1 MEGITLHMEKT
12 IILPPATARTD
23 YFRPYGMKR
32 SQTDLTLS
40 ARKRYEKVDFDAR
53 QNSRGNHVPVVS
65 VQYDVPKTPPSPLM
79 YRIRKLHTQ
88 LSSGQNGR
96 SKSEDRISKYNF
108 HFLNMGSSQ
117 NYFELSTL
125 PNEIRV
131 NNSQCQFMP

>member
-40 ARKRYEKVDFDAR
+40 ARKRHEKVDFEAR

-88 LSSGQNGR
+88 LSGGQNGR
-96 SKSEDRISKYNF
+96 SKGEDRISKYNF
-108 HFLNMGSSQ
+108 HTL
-117 NYFELSTL
+117 ELGAISKL
-125 PNEIRV
+125 
-131 NNSQCQFMP
+131 F